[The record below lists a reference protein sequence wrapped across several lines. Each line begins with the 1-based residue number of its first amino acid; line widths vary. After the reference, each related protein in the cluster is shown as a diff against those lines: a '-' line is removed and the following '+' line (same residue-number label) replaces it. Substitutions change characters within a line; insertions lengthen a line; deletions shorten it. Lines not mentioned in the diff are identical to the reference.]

1 MKLNK
6 LFYLLAVVGAIFV
19 SCGNDN
25 DITPKPNNGNG
36 NGGDTTTT
44 LEVEQ
49 QSVEVAFYGGEGAID
64 YTIVGGN
71 GNQKPTASCSYNW
84 VSNIAVGSKITFK
97 VAHNTTE
104 SARIA
109 TIRLTYGEQT
119 IDVYV
124 RQDAGW
130 KADYEFTATAL
141 NGEYYGMKFGDPNY
155 FVILSRYGVTGSMS
169 YGADTYYRLDMIS
182 KIAAGSTITLPHG
195 IYTFDMYDLGV
206 GDTFGYGYSYFLDV
220 LDTGAWY
227 ETHFEDGAIFVT
239 ENKIEAW
246 LKLIGGQV
254 HHVVYEG
261 SLELAYNKIPT
272 PDYYSTLTEDY
283 AVNETGGE
291 LRLVNYGDTFGIGA
305 NQWSVSMADSSSNN
319 YNYFMLNVVAEGTSS
334 NIDSILGT
342 YSVAT
347 DANNPTKKTYI
358 AGSKDGNLFTG
369 SWYFEVVEGGFGQY
383 GQAPL
388 TGGTITIEKDGAT
401 GYKVIYDCVDDNGH
415 KITGTYACAFATDYS
430 SQQ

>member
-6 LFYLLAVVGAIFV
+6 LFYLLAVVGTIFV

-25 DITPKPNNGNG
+25 DITPNPN

-49 QSVEVAFYGGEGAID
+49 QSVEVAFYGGKSEIN

-71 GNQKPTASCSYNW
+71 GDQKPKASSTFDW
-84 VSNIAVGSKITFK
+84 VSNITVDSTVTFN
-97 VAHNTTE
+97 VAPNTTE

-109 TIRLTYGEQT
+109 TVQLTYGKQT
-119 IDVYV
+119 YDVYV
-124 RQDAGW
+124 RQEAGW
-130 KADYEFTATAL
+130 KADFEFTATAL
-141 NGEYYGMKFGDPNY
+141 NGEYYGMQFGDPNY
-155 FVILSRYGVTGSMS
+155 FVILSKYGVTSSMS
-169 YGADTYYRLDMIS
+169 YGADTYYRLDMVS

-195 IYTFDMYDLGV
+195 VYTFDMYDLGV
-206 GDTFGYGYSYFLDV
+206 GDTFGFRWSYFLDV
-220 LDTGAWY
+220 LDTAAYY
-227 ETHFEDGAIFVT
+227 ETQFEDGAIIVT

-261 SLELAYNKIPT
+261 SLELAYNKIPV

-283 AVNETGGE
+283 VVNETGGE

-305 NQWSVSMADSSSNN
+305 NQWSVSMADNSSHN
-319 YNYFMLNVVAEGTSS
+319 YNYFMLSVVAENTSS
-334 NIDSILGT
+334 SIDSILGT
-342 YSVAT
+342 YTVAT
-347 DANNPTKKTYI
+347 DANNPTKKTFI
-358 AGSKDGNLFTG
+358 AGSKDVNLFTG
-369 SWYFEVVEGGFGQY
+369 SWYFEVVEDGYGQY
-383 GQAPL
+383 GQAPI
-388 TGGTITIEKDGAT
+388 TGGTITIEKDGNT

-415 KITGTYACAFATDYS
+415 KITGTYSCAFATDYTS
-430 SQQ
+430 KQ